1 MDAVPRQLD
10 TKLGSSF
17 VGVSAAFQALFLCR
31 AIYLSVSRRD
41 YLLDVARSMLKV
53 FARSGCGRKP
63 ADVSATE
70 DEQLVNQQICELRLQ
85 MARLYMRY
93 TCVLLGFFL
102 FFQQLRVLQDADR
115 WISNNA
121 MWFVVASFGASGF
134 VNLFPALLTVTNL
147 DVVYVVISL
156 CCTVQLSPWHVEPVD
171 ATLTSICVLG
181 FARLP
186 AIAIASRPILV
197 VALNAAPLILVSF
210 RSIWEEVPPA
220 FLNAEISG
228 FLVTSLASLSLQAGL
243 QRRTEHDLL
252 YSKMATNFKAAS
264 SLLALTC
271 DAVVELDG
279 NLRVAQDSA
288 ALAAMLLRAGSKL
301 AGRDFRDFVQKSDA
315 DEALELLKRFDG
327 SLPDVNTQ
335 AFHTRLQD
343 SDCNKIPT
351 EVFQVA
357 YRTSRGEA
365 RHLIGLRDV
374 TDQGCLARGKSAD
387 SSDIQLSY
395 PMMPVDTL
403 TPMTS
408 QSVSTAAASFSAAGP
423 QAPQALPSPQRDAS
437 VNRVQNKLLFMQMDM
452 DRRVVSTSSRPIC
465 VGRTL
470 VDLFSARGAELLQS
484 VWAEVSESAT
494 LSMAFRIKSL
504 YLQLSMS
511 ARDYVSGTL
520 QLVQTSNGSL
530 QLMLLCMTPPSL
542 EVPMGSMASSV
553 RPLPDVHEASR
564 EGFHRTEDEIE
575 GFVRVSL

>member
-17 VGVSAAFQALFLCR
+17 VGVCAAFQALFLCR
-31 AIYLSVSRRD
+31 AIFLCFSRRD
-41 YLLDVARSMLKV
+41 YLLDVARSILKTFV
-53 FARSGCGRKP
+53 CSGCGSKP

-85 MARLYMRY
+85 MARLFMRY
-93 TCVLLGFFL
+93 TCALLGFFL

-121 MWFVVASFGASGF
+121 MWLVVASFGASGF
-134 VNLFPALLTVTNL
+134 VNLFSALLTVTNL

-156 CCTVQLSPWHVEPVD
+156 CCTVQLSPWHVELAD
-171 ATLTSICVLG
+171 ATLTSICILG

-186 AIAIASRPILV
+186 AIAIAGRPILV
-197 VALNAAPLILVSF
+197 VALNAAPLALVSC
-210 RSIWEEVPPA
+210 RSIWEEVPPS
-220 FLNAEISG
+220 FVNAEISG

-243 QRRTEHDLL
+243 KRRTEHDLL
-252 YSKMATNFKAAS
+252 YSKMATNLKAAS
-264 SLLALTC
+264 SLLGLTC

-279 NLRVAQDSA
+279 DLRVVQDSA
-288 ALAAMLLRAGSKL
+288 ALAAMLLCAGSTL

-315 DEALELLKRFDG
+315 DQALELLKRFDG
-327 SLPDVNTQ
+327 SQPDVNTQ

-343 SDCNKIPT
+343 CDCNKIPT
-351 EVFQVA
+351 EVFQVV
-357 YRTSRGEA
+357 YRTTRGEA

-374 TDQGCLARGKSAD
+374 TDQGCLVRGKSAD

-408 QSVSTAAASFSAAGP
+408 QSVSTAAVSFSATG
-423 QAPQALPSPQRDAS
+423 PQALPSSQRNVS
-437 VNRVQNKLLFMQMDM
+437 VTRVQNKLLFMQMDM
-452 DRRVVSTSSRPIC
+452 DRRVVSTSSRAIC

-470 VDLFSARGAELLQS
+470 VDLFSARGAEVLQS
-484 VWAEVSESAT
+484 AWAEASESAT

-511 ARDYVSGTL
+511 AKEYVSGTL
-520 QLVQTSNGSL
+520 QLVQTASGSL
-530 QLMLLCMTPPSL
+530 QLMLLCLTPPSL
-542 EVPMGSMASSV
+542 EDPMESRASSV
-553 RPLPDVHEASR
+553 RPLPDIHEARR
-564 EGFHRTEDEIE
+564 EGLHRTEEEIE